1 MTQSFRLVRNE
12 RGAAIALVA
21 VSLAVLL
28 GMGAL
33 AVDLGMLM
41 KQREDAQRA
50 ADAAALA
57 GASAF
62 MESSP
67 LDAIH
72 DARDR
77 AFEYLGRNTVGG
89 RVIDTSD
96 RDSSIVGGNRYIT
109 TSREGTVIV
118 LPDSA
123 KVRVVVRRDSVGS
136 FFSGILGV
144 FNSSVGAKA
153 AAMVGNAGA
162 ARCLKPFALPDMWSE
177 TDDARRTQDRNG
189 NRLEDSNENW
199 TYSPNQGDRY
209 RSFQDPDGGGQYTG
223 LGSSYRNSYQ
233 TADDPHR
240 YYNDYGRQF
249 ELKVGRSNDALSP
262 SDFQAWALPG
272 SRGGSDYR
280 DNIAE
285 CNTTE
290 IELGQSY
297 ESEPGN
303 MRGPTEQGIQDLVA
317 QDPDACWATIPDPSH
332 IGYYTGEVRKRS
344 GGSCSA
350 PYTELLSSPR
360 VALVP
365 LFDPSQSR
373 PGRHDL
379 TFNNIGVFFI
389 QGLDHDGNVVG
400 NFLYFAKGTGA
411 GSESGSL
418 LKQLR
423 LSE

>member
-21 VSLAVLL
+21 VSMAVLL

-62 MESSP
+62 MEAGP
-67 LDAIH
+67 MDAIH
-72 DARDR
+72 IARDR
-77 AFEYLGRNTVGG
+77 AFDYLGRNSVGG

-96 RDSSIVGGNRYIT
+96 RDSTIVGGNRYIT

-153 AAMVGNAGA
+153 AAMVGNVGA
-162 ARCLKPFALPDMWSE
+162 ARCLMPFALPDMWSE
-177 TDDARRTQDRNG
+177 RRDDDNG
-189 NRLEDSNENW
+189 NGVEDDGEQW
-199 TYSPNQGDRY
+199 TYNPREDVY
-209 RSFQDPDGGGQYTG
+209 VPFDGGLGMSTG
-223 LGSSYRNSYQ
+223 LGGDSRNHPPSGPAY
-233 TADDPHR
+233 H
-240 YYNDYGRQF
+240 NDYGRPF
-249 ELKVGRSNDALSP
+249 ELRSPGSTNVISP
-262 SDFQAWALPG
+262 SDLVAWRLPD
-272 SRGGSDYR
+272 SRGRDDYH
-280 DNIAE
+280 DNITD
-285 CNTTE
+285 CNTTQ
-290 IELGQSY
+290 IELGERYRVEDRVSNVSATTVDALRSR
-297 ESEPGN
+297 EGKD
-303 MRGPTEQGIQDLVA
+303 TE
-317 QDPDACWATIPDPSH
+317 ACWRSFTDPQHTDRS
-332 IGYYTGEVRKRS
+332 YRS
-344 GGSCSA
+344 GAVLKKGRGSSCTQ
-350 PYTELLSSPR
+350 PYDSWLSSSR
-360 VALVP
+360 VILVP
-365 LFDPSQSR
+365 LFDPSQSNR
-373 PGRHDL
+373 GSRSL
-379 TFNNIGVFFI
+379 EFNNVGVFFI
-389 QGLDHDGNVVG
+389 QNVDPEHATITAR
-400 NFLYFAKGTGA
+400 FLYFAKGTGS
-411 GSESGSL
+411 GSEPGSL

>member
-62 MESSP
+62 MEAGP
-67 LDAIH
+67 MDAIH
-72 DARDR
+72 TARDR
-77 AFEYLGRNTVGG
+77 AFDYLGRNSVGG
-89 RVIDTSD
+89 RIIDTSD
-96 RDSSIVGGNRYIT
+96 RDSSIVNGNRYIT

-153 AAMVGNAGA
+153 AAMVSNAGA

-177 TDDARRTQDRNG
+177 ASRTQDING
-189 NRLEDSNENW
+189 NQIEDGRDEWS
-199 TYSPNQGDRY
+199 YSPSEGDRY
-209 RSFQDPDGGGQYTG
+209 RSFQDPNGGGQYTG
-223 LGSSYRNSYQ
+223 LGSDFRNRSP
-233 TADDPHR
+233 TNDTL
-240 YYNDYGRQF
+240 YYNDYGRKF
-249 ELKVGRSNDALSP
+249 VLKPGSPHGALSP
-262 SDFQAWALPG
+262 SDYQAWDLPG
-272 SRGGSDYR
+272 SQGGRDFG
-280 DNIAE
+280 DNIAN
-285 CNTTE
+285 CNTAE
-290 IELGQSY
+290 VELGKSY
-297 ESEPGN
+297 QTSEPGG
-303 MRGPTEQGIQDLVA
+303 MVGQTSRGIRELVA
-317 QDPDACWATIPDPSH
+317 QDPDACWETFPDPNH
-332 IGYYTGEVRKRS
+332 IGFTTGEVRRWS
-344 GGSCSA
+344 NGSCSA
-350 PYTELLSSPR
+350 PYPEWLSSPR